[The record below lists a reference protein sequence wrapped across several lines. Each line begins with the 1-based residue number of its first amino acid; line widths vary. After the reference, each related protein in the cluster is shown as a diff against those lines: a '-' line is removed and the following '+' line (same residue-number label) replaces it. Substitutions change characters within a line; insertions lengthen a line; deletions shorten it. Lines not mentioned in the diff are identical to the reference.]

1 MRSFLFTSYL
11 SMENPAWQGKVGASD
26 SVEWPA
32 GIGGKGN
39 DGVTAFV
46 KQTLGSIGYVE
57 YAYAKQNALAFVQ
70 LKNKDGAFVSPTADA
85 FAAAAAGA
93 DWTKAPGNYLLLL
106 DQPGA
111 ASWPITGAT
120 FILIYKQP
128 AHSAE
133 TKATL
138 GFFDWAYKHGDAAA
152 TSLDYIALPAAVK
165 DMVRKQWA
173 AQIKDPSGAAV
184 YAGGG

>member
-1 MRSFLFTSYL
+1 M
-11 SMENPAWQGKVGASD
+11 
-26 SVEWPA
+26 
-32 GIGGKGN
+32 
-39 DGVTAFV
+39 
-46 KQTLGSIGYVE
+46 
-57 YAYAKQNALAFVQ
+57 Q

-173 AQIKDPSGAAV
+173 AEIKDASGAAV